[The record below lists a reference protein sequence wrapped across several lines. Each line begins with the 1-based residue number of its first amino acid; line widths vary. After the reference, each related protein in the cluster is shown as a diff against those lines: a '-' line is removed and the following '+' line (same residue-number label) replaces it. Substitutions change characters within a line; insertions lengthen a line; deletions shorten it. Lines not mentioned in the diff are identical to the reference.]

1 VNPRRRVLAAL
12 CAGLAVRTGEPRAQ
26 AASASSAP
34 SAPAASSAPPAPAG
48 ASFYPPIVRGTPLA
62 FPRDHGAHPAWRTE
76 WWYLTGWL
84 RRVDGA
90 RRGEPLGMQITF
102 FRSRTR
108 HDAANPSRFAPTQLL
123 LAHAAL
129 APPEHARLLH
139 AQRAAR
145 AGFGLAQASGADTD
159 VSVGRWALARGADD
173 HYRARIEDAQLSMA
187 LEFVPPTPPVAQGEA
202 GFSRKGPGEH
212 QASMYYSRPQ
222 LRTSGSVSIQGHE
235 TRVEGTAWLDHEWS
249 SEILDRSADGWDWV
263 GLNFDDGSALM
274 AFRIRRRDGG
284 VLWSHARWIGAGG
297 RPVSGS
303 AAADPPPRFDEVRSW
318 TSPRTGA
325 RYPVAM
331 TITLEARTLVLEP
344 LFDDQELDARGSAGT
359 VYWEGA
365 VRVIEARREIGRGY
379 LELTGYAGTLR
390 F

>member
-1 VNPRRRVLAAL
+1 M
-12 CAGLAVRTGEPRAQ
+12 VRTHASPAD
-26 AASASSAP
+26 AAPGSRL
-34 SAPAASSAPPAPAG
+34 PASAPPSSASPP
-48 ASFYPPIVRGTPLA
+48 SFYPPVLPGTHLV
-62 FPRDHGAHPAWRTE
+62 FPRDHGAHPAYRTE

-129 APPEHARLLH
+129 APPEHAHLLH

-145 AGFGLAQASGADTD
+145 AGFGLAQASDTD
-159 VSVGRWALARGADD
+159 TALSIGRWTLVRDADD
-173 HYRARIEDAQLSMA
+173 RYRARIDDVQLSMA
-187 LEFVPPTPPVAQGEA
+187 LEFAPRTPPVAQGES

-212 QASMYYSRPQ
+212 QASLYYSRPQ
-222 LRTSGSVSIQGHE
+222 LRASGSVGLRGHE

-249 SEILDRSADGWDWV
+249 SEILDRTADGWDWV

-274 AFRIRRRDGG
+274 AFRIRRREGG
-284 VLWSHARWIGAGG
+284 VLWSHARWIDAGG
-297 RPVSGS
+297 HPTFGDT
-303 AAADPPPRFDEVRSW
+303 APDPLPNFTEVRSW

-331 TITLEARTLVLEP
+331 TITLGTRTLTLEP

-365 VRVIEARREIGRGY
+365 VRVFEERREIGRGY
-379 LELTGYAGTLR
+379 LELTGYAGALR